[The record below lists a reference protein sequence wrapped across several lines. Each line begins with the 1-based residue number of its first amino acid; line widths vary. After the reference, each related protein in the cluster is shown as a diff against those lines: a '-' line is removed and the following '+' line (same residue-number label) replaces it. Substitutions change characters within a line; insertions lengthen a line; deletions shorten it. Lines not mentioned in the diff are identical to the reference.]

1 MYPAIELWPR
11 RFVNIWRQGGAA
23 NILKIGVNLR
33 RRPFFGQEIAYIKTI
48 RQLIVLFNCSFN

>member
-11 RFVNIWRQGGAA
+11 GFVNIWRQGRAA

-33 RRPFFGQEIAYIKTI
+33 RRPFFGQLLT
-48 RQLIVLFNCSFN
+48 